1 MARMNE
7 EGQWIVLM
15 GLLVAVA
22 LFFLAL
28 IINQS
33 ALVGQ
38 TTAEGVLEFPK
49 NDIRDLREAVF
60 DYVDRYDPLQT
71 QERRDNVQKDIVEIS
86 LQRKNAVVQF
96 KNGTAQDV
104 SGRWLRPVDI
114 HYNNGVTVYNET
126 AYH

>member
-1 MARMNE
+1 MARLNE

-22 LFFLAL
+22 LFFLAV
-28 IINQS
+28 IVNQS

-60 DYVDRYDPLQT
+60 DYIDAEQLDGVET
-71 QERRDNVQKDIVEIS
+71 DIIEIS
-86 LQRKNAVVQF
+86 LERKNAVVSF
-96 KNGTAQDV
+96 SVDGPQDIL
-104 SGRWLRPVDI
+104 GREMRPVTI

-126 AYH
+126 TYH

>member
-1 MARMNE
+1 MNE

-60 DYVDRYDPLQT
+60 DYVDAAGALDPI
-71 QERRDNVQKDIVEIS
+71 ERVDIEKDIITIS
-86 LQRKNAVVQF
+86 LERKNAVVQF
-96 KNGTAQDV
+96 GNGTPQDV

-126 AYH
+126 VYY

>member
-1 MARMNE
+1 MARLNE

-28 IINQS
+28 IVNQS

-60 DYVDRYDPLQT
+60 DCVGEFGDDGN
-71 QERRDNVQKDIVEIS
+71 DVQQDIIKIALE
-86 LQRKNAVVQF
+86 RKNAVVSF
-96 KNGTAQDV
+96 KADKIRGDDGDGPQYRVA
-104 SGRWLRPVDI
+104 I
-114 HYNNGVTVYNET
+114 HYNNGVTVYDET
-126 AYH
+126 TYH

>member
-1 MARMNE
+1 MNE

-60 DYVDRYDPLQT
+60 DYVERYEALRNQGYD
-71 QERRDNVQKDIVEIS
+71 DNVKDDIIAIS
-86 LQRKNAVVQF
+86 LERKNAVVQF
-96 KNGTAQDV
+96 GNGTPQDV

-126 AYH
+126 VYY